1 MTQPLDHA
9 HAIGELQ
16 GSGFLPR
23 VGAALLAGDGYYHAI
38 LQALPVAIYTTNEEG
53 RISFY
58 NEAAAELWGCRP
70 EIGKSE
76 WCGSWKLYWSNGKP
90 LPHDECPM
98 ATAIKE
104 NRAIR
109 NLDAVAERPDGT
121 RVHFMPFP
129 TPIRD
134 ASGAVIGAVNM
145 LVDISDRK
153 RAEFDAQRLV
163 SIVETSDDAILSKD
177 LNGVITSWNKG
188 AEHLFG
194 YTAEEAVGH
203 PVTLLFPEE
212 RYNEEPSILERLKRG
227 ERIEHYETVRMRKD
241 GSLVDVSLSVSPIKD
256 GGRVIGASKIARDIT
271 ERRRAQEQQN
281 LLVGEIKHRIKNTLA
296 TVQAIASRSMSTASH
311 AEREAFNA
319 RLRALANAHDLL
331 TNENWDRALLHDVVD
346 RALKPFQDNQRER
359 VLISGP
365 GEVCISAN
373 AAQLLT
379 MALHE
384 LATNAVKYGALCNEA
399 GKVRIEWEELTQ
411 PRPMARLCWQ
421 ESGGPAVS
429 EPAHKGF
436 GSLLLERVFTGE
448 LGVAHCEFPPEGVT
462 CTLDIVLGQFATR
475 E

>member
-1 MTQPLDHA
+1 MSQPLDYA
-9 HAIGELQ
+9 RYLGELQ
-16 GSGFLPR
+16 GLGFLPR
-23 VGAALLAGDGYYHAI
+23 AGSAQLGGDEYCRAI
-38 LQALPVAIYTTNEEG
+38 LQALPVAIYTTDAAG

-90 LPHDECPM
+90 LPHDACPM

-129 TPIRD
+129 TPIHD

-145 LVDISDRK
+145 LVDISARK
-153 RAEFDAQRLV
+153 RAELDAQRLV

-188 AEHLFG
+188 AERLFG

-203 PVTLLFPEE
+203 SVTLLFPEE
-212 RYNEEPSILERLKRG
+212 RHDEEPAILERLKRG
-227 ERIEHYETVRMRKD
+227 ERIEHYETVRRRKD
-241 GSLVDVSLSVSPIKD
+241 GSLIDVSLSVSPIKD
-256 GGRVIGASKIARDIT
+256 GGRVVGASKIARDIT

-296 TVQAIASRSMSTASH
+296 TVQAIASRSMSTASL

-319 RLRALANAHDLL
+319 RLRALAAAHDLL
-331 TNENWDRALLHDVVD
+331 THENWDRALLHDVVG

-359 VLISGP
+359 LFINGP
-365 GEVCISAN
+365 GEVWISAN

-384 LATNAVKYGALCNEA
+384 LATNAVKYGALCNES
-399 GKVRIEWEELTQ
+399 GKVRVEWEQVTE
-411 PRPMARLCWQ
+411 PRLAARLCWQ
-421 ESGGPAVS
+421 ETGGPAVR
-429 EPAHKGF
+429 PFVHKGF
-436 GSLLLERVFTGE
+436 GSLLLERVFTGD
-448 LGVAHCEFPPEGVT
+448 LGTARFEFPPEGVT
-462 CTLDIVLGQFATR
+462 CTLEIVLGQFSSTQ
-475 E
+475 